1 MTEWVTVTSWPRL
14 QQQGR
19 ALARVAGHELAIFCV
34 DGQPHAIEDSCPHS
48 GASLC
53 LGPLDGHTVQCRAH
67 GLRFDLRTGAQTGCP
82 QGLQA
87 RVYPLRVEGDDVQA
101 LLSS

>member
-1 MTEWVTVTSWPRL
+1 VGDGDFLAAPATAGACIGAC
-14 QQQGR
+14 GR
-19 ALARVAGHELAIFCV
+19 HELAIFCV
-34 DGQPHAIEDSCPHS
+34 DGQAHAIEDSCPHS

-53 LGPLDGHTVQCRAH
+53 LGPLEGHTVQCRAH
-67 GLRFDLRTGAQTGCP
+67 GLRFDLRTGAQAGCP

-101 LLSS
+101 QLSS